1 MQSHVKINGSSI
13 ILANQKVYYS
23 AYLMEKIKH
32 SDLEFLLYIIKLK
45 ISTACKNKFNRLF
58 MHNYVQ
64 NNKKKQSKYLNLS
77 FVQ

>member
-32 SDLEFLLYIIKLK
+32 TDLEFLLYVNKLK
-45 ISTACKNKFNRLF
+45 ISIACKNKFNRLF
-58 MHNYVQ
+58 MHIYVQ